1 MANTKFGIRHF
12 AGEVMYDV
20 TGLLEKNRD
29 TFREVGSRGWS
40 KGDGTWIVIQS
51 ASVVSVSFALRL
63 DSLSGCLSRSL
74 GLLLEMA
81 SHSNTRLLGH
91 G

>member
-29 TFREVGSRGWS
+29 TFREVRGLM
-40 KGDGTWIVIQS
+40 V
-51 ASVVSVSFALRL
+51 
-63 DSLSGCLSRSL
+63 GCLDDRVTV
-74 GLLLEMA
+74 GD
-81 SHSNTRLLGH
+81 
-91 G
+91 